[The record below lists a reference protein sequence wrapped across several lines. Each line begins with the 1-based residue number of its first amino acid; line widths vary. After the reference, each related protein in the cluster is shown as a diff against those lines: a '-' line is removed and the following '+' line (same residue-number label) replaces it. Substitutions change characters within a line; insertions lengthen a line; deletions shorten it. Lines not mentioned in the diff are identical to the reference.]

1 MLQQPRAGFA
11 AEGHPDLALS
21 RGETVGTAR
30 MGRKEM
36 REALGERSAG
46 AIRVA
51 AIEPP

>member
-1 MLQQPRAGFA
+1 MLQQACTGFA
-11 AEGHPDLALS
+11 AEEHPDFALS

-30 MGRKEM
+30 VGRKQM

-46 AIRVA
+46 AIRVV